1 VLDLAR
7 QAPVDAYEIP
17 DRLREAVR
25 LRTPADTFP
34 YASNTGRRMDPD
46 HTDPYVDPGA
56 GGQPGQTG
64 AANLGPMTRL
74 HHRIKTHGRWQ
85 VSQPL
90 DGIYLWRSPHGR
102 HYLVDHTGTTSLS
115 KAAS

>member
-46 HTDPYVDPGA
+46 HTDPYVDLAPA
-56 GGQPGQTG
+56 DNRDRPAQPTS
-64 AANLGPMTRL
+64 
-74 HHRIKTHGRWQ
+74 GR
-85 VSQPL
+85 
-90 DGIYLWRSPHGR
+90 
-102 HYLVDHTGTTSLS
+102 
-115 KAAS
+115 